1 MTLVT
6 CSMGKGI
13 NSLPGYLQKDTE
25 QFVFA
30 VFWDKCSFD
39 EDKET

>member
-6 CSMGKGI
+6 CSMGKRHKQSVRI
-13 NSLPGYLQKDTE
+13 SPKDTE

-39 EDKET
+39 GDKET